1 MNIQS
6 PWFYQ
11 LNQTLTSNC
20 NLKFIDI
27 DLSWLHDWAKNKDA
41 YSLINISTSLEDVK
55 IPQGRSLYI
64 FAWFFEVFN
73 DHWFLEQYYNNP
85 QAEFVILCDMFP
97 NDLVQLHRVKIFN
110 VCHHSTWIKAIKQM
124 NPGPVTKP
132 LSDRKFKISS
142 LSSRL
147 SEYKFF
153 ITSKLLA
160 ADPREVVLRWNLGFE
175 IRDHDSYIFDNTG
188 YLNIDELLVN
198 KQKLKVTPINQ
209 EQFINNPLNNSL
221 FAHAAYQDTI
231 INSINETQNL
241 SKTPEFGILPTPYIS
256 EKTWKPLFAGNAVLF
271 AGQTQTKQ
279 RLEKFG
285 FQFDYP
291 WAGIYDKE
299 SNDNHRLS
307 IILNNIDWILSLS
320 HQDLTD
326 LCYESVMHNVELAW
340 SIQVENLIGENNNQS
355 IGSLKQYLGA

>member
-1 MNIQS
+1 M
-6 PWFYQ
+6 
-11 LNQTLTSNC
+11 
-20 NLKFIDI
+20 
-27 DLSWLHDWAKNKDA
+27 
-41 YSLINISTSLEDVK
+41 
-55 IPQGRSLYI
+55 
-64 FAWFFEVFN
+64 
-73 DHWFLEQYYNNP
+73 
-85 QAEFVILCDMFP
+85 
-97 NDLVQLHRVKIFN
+97 
-110 VCHHSTWIKAIKQM
+110 
-124 NPGPVTKP
+124 
-132 LSDRKFKISS
+132 
-142 LSSRL
+142 
-147 SEYKFF
+147 
-153 ITSKLLA
+153 
-160 ADPREVVLRWNLGFE
+160 
-175 IRDHDSYIFDNTG
+175 
-188 YLNIDELLVN
+188 
-198 KQKLKVTPINQ
+198 
-209 EQFINNPLNNSL
+209 
-221 FAHAAYQDTI
+221 
-231 INSINETQNL
+231 
-241 SKTPEFGILPTPYIS
+241 PTPYIS